1 MDCASDNTFLTPNV
15 HKRLHKYGETKTL
28 EHSNDS
34 IFYFLAQLT
43 ASSMASSQRV
53 PKAEGSSHRWNIF
66 KHKNTK
72 QALPVQNGEISA
84 SIPINAV
91 YYPNWRV
98 YRQQPPSSMNLD
110 FITHIFYAF
119 AW

>member
-1 MDCASDNTFLTPNV
+1 
-15 HKRLHKYGETKTL
+15 
-28 EHSNDS
+28 
-34 IFYFLAQLT
+34 
-43 ASSMASSQRV
+43 MASFQHTQ
-53 PKAEGSSHRWNIF
+53 KAEGSSHRWNIF
-66 KHKNTK
+66 KRSTK
-72 QALPVQNGEISA
+72 QALPIQNGETTA

-98 YRQQPPSSMNLD
+98 YRQQPPSSMNLE